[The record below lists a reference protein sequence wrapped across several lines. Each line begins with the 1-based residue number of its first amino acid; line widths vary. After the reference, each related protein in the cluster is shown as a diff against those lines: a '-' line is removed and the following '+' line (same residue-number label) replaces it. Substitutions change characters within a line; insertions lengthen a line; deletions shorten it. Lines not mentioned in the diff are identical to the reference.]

1 MRVGVV
7 LFHTIHDLFVLEK
20 ALRQRGLEVKP
31 IPTPRELSSDCGS
44 ALRFDLATLETV
56 RAAIDAFGLE
66 TQGIHELDAGG

>member
-44 ALRFDLATLETV
+44 ALRFEFGARDV
-56 RAAIDAFGLE
+56 VQAAIDALGLE